1 MLESSRSDNQT
12 PPRLGAATRVV
23 VLAAIAVVL
32 GVAFMGY
39 LSPDMKLQ
47 WENLMALCG
56 F

>member
-1 MLESSRSDNQT
+1 MSNSISRSEAPARPKKT
-12 PPRLGAATRVV
+12 WRIAGFALLLG
-23 VLAAIAVVL
+23 VLAL
-32 GVAFMGY
+32 AFAGH